1 MTVEGS
7 PVYEDPIAGV
17 MLIDKPVGPTS
28 MRVCSLVRAKLVGA
42 GAPKRIK
49 VGHGGTLDPLAS
61 GLMVVLVGPATKL
74 CDEVMAGEKGYLA
87 RIDLAHTSP
96 TDDLESE
103 PVPAEITEP
112 VTSAQIESALQSFT
126 GRVMQAPPAHSAMKV
141 GGKRAYELAR
151 AGKLDRLEPR
161 PVEIHELTVASYDW
175 PMLDLEIRCGKG
187 TYIRSL
193 ARDLG
198 KALGAGGMLAGLRRT
213 RVGRFTID
221 GARPMDD
228 LPRTLVRAD
237 LTVIPEVERILDRR
251 RRAQAPKRRDPPPP
265 PAAPGD

>member
-1 MTVEGS
+1 MSGADGHA
-7 PVYEDPIAGV
+7 DPIAGV

-28 MRVCSLVRAKLVGA
+28 MKVCTLVRAKLVGA

-61 GLMVVLVGPATKL
+61 GLIVVLVGPATKL
-74 CDEVMAGEKGYLA
+74 CDEIMAGEKGYLA

-103 PVPAEITEP
+103 PVPAAIGEP
-112 VTSAQIESALQSFT
+112 LAREQIDAALPSFT
-126 GRVMQAPPAHSAMKV
+126 GRIMQAPPAHSAMKV

-161 PVEIHELTVASYDW
+161 PVEIHELAIAGFDW
-175 PMLDLEIRCGKG
+175 PMLDLDIRCGKG

-198 KALGAGGMLAGLRRT
+198 RALGVGGMLAALRRT
-213 RVGRFTID
+213 RVGRFAVEN
-221 GARPMDD
+221 ARPLDD
-228 LPRTLVRAD
+228 LPRTLTQAD
-237 LTVIPEVERILDRR
+237 LAVIPEVQRILDRR
-251 RRAQAPKRRDPPPP
+251 RASQEPGRLRDHPPE
-265 PAAPGD
+265 A